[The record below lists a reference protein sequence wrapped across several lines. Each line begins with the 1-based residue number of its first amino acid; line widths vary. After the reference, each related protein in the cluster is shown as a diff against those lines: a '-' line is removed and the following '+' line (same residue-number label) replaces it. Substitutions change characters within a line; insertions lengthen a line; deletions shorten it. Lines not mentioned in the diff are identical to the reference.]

1 MDNRVMRL
9 PSHQRP
15 RVSRSVV
22 LRAALGAVLGALALA
37 PAVGAAPGD
46 RGVFVTKGVG
56 RAIFAG
62 GGGLAYGTVF
72 SGGSLV
78 VTDYSET
85 HDMKVDA
92 PVQPTL
98 NADGSRTY
106 VPAGGTKSVAF
117 RISGSVYRVTVTGA
131 STYNAVGVF
140 GRLQLRG
147 KGTLT
152 VNGGRKVKWGPPA
165 TKLGRVPKAF
175 KDPYDLAAQ
184 GLPVPPPVLPPDPPP
199 TTTTTVTTTGA

>member
-1 MDNRVMRL
+1 MRL
-9 PSHQRP
+9 PSHQRQ
-15 RVSRSVV
+15 RVSRA
-22 LRAALGAVLGALALA
+22 AALRLGLGAILAALALV
-37 PAVGAAPGD
+37 PAATAAPGD

-78 VTDYSET
+78 VTDYSAE

-92 PVQPTL
+92 PVQPTI

-117 RISGSVYRVTVTGA
+117 RISGSVYRVTVLGS
-131 STYNAVGVF
+131 STYNAVGVY

-152 VNGGRKVKWGPPA
+152 VNGGRKLKWGPPA
-165 TKLGRVPKAF
+165 IKLGKVPKAV
-175 KDPYDLAAQ
+175 KDTFELAAL
-184 GLPVPPPVLPPDPPP
+184 GSPLPPPAIPPDPPP
-199 TTTTTVTTTGA
+199 TTTTTVTTPGA

>member
-1 MDNRVMRL
+1 MRL
-9 PSHQRP
+9 PSHQRS

-22 LRAALGAVLGALALA
+22 LRAALGAVLAALALV
-37 PAVGAAPGD
+37 PAAGAAAGD

-78 VTDYSET
+78 VSDYSET
-85 HDMKVDA
+85 HDLKIDS
-92 PVQPTL
+92 PVQPSL
-98 NADGSRTY
+98 NPDGSRTY

-117 RISGSVYRVTVTGA
+117 RISGSLYRVTVTGS
-131 STYNAVGVF
+131 STYNAVGVY

-152 VNGGRKVKWGPPA
+152 VNGGRKLKWGPPA
-165 TKLGRVPKAF
+165 TKLGKVPKAF
-175 KDPYDLAAQ
+175 KDTFELAAN
-184 GLPVPPPVLPPDPPP
+184 GSPLPPPVLPPDPPP